1 MRTVLIF
8 GLLLALAFHPPAAA
22 HDARPLAVVVDVAGK
37 TVTLSWTAPPSVDAR
52 NAPLVTLAA
61 PCTPRSTIVARASR
75 AGRIAYS
82 CPKGLARID
91 IQYPYFNPSLSTAV
105 RINRPGRD
113 AQGVLLAPDVRSW
126 TPSEEPDFWSVAL
139 SYFELGIAHILIGL
153 DHVLFIAGLLILSVS
168 LPRTLVTITGFT
180 LTHSVTLILVSLG
193 VLNVS
198 IPAIEATIALSIVFV
213 AAEIAHGR
221 RDTLAWRRPV
231 AVASAFG
238 LLHGA
243 GFAAVLGEIG
253 LPRTERVWALLAFNL
268 GVEAGQLIIVSA
280 AFGALC
286 VVSWLRA
293 RYFGAPTPFPSRAP
307 KIAGYALGIVAAFWL
322 VERTMAV
329 IA

>member
-1 MRTVLIF
+1 MRAVLIF
-8 GLLLALAFHPPAAA
+8 GLLLALAFPPPSAA
-22 HDARPLAVVVDVAGK
+22 HDARPLAVSVNVAGK
-37 TVTLSWTAPPSVDAR
+37 TATLSWTAPPSVDAR

-61 PCTPRSTIVARASR
+61 PCTPLSTIAAHASR
-75 AGRIAYS
+75 AGQIAYS
-82 CPKGLARID
+82 CPKDLARID
-91 IQYPYFNPSLSTAV
+91 VQYPYFNPSLSTV
-105 RINRPGRD
+105 IRINRPGRD
-113 AQGVLLAPDVRSW
+113 AESVLLAPDVRSW
-126 TPSEEPDFWSVAL
+126 TPSGEPDFWSVAR
-139 SYFELGIAHILIGL
+139 SYFELGVAHILIGL
-153 DHVLFIAGLLILSVS
+153 DHILFIAGLLLLSAS

-180 LTHSVTLILVSLG
+180 LAHSATLILVSLG

-213 AAEIAHGR
+213 AAEIARGR

-268 GVEAGQLIIVSA
+268 GVEAGQLIIISA

-293 RYFGAPTPFPSRAP
+293 RYFGAPTPFPSLAP

-329 IA
+329 IG